1 MRLLTAGSLV
11 RVQQG
16 EPNIPFT
23 SVSGIFLLLFITC
36 SLLLQIIGNV
46 ILRGN
51 KCDAISP
58 LIINT
63 LFCIIVIQPFKK
75 YGNALSDSPKIIK
88 SKEFALQIIK
98 VCNCVNHT
106 DKEGI
111 LTN

>member
-16 EPNIPFT
+16 EPKIPFT

-36 SLLLQIIGNV
+36 SLLLQIIGNG

-58 LIINT
+58 LIVNT
-63 LFCIIVIQPFKK
+63 LCFLHYGDTVVSKK
-75 YGNALSDSPKIIK
+75 HGNTLSDSPKIIK
-88 SKEFALQIIK
+88 SKEFAA
-98 VCNCVNHT
+98 
-106 DKEGI
+106 DY
-111 LTN
+111 